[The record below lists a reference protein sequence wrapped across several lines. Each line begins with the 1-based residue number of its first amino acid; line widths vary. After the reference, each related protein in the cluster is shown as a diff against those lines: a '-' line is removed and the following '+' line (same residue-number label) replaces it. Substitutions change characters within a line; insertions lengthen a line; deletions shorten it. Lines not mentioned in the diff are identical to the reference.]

1 MEGFF
6 FYLPSSVLMHRI
18 VVYLLQTLVLSETE
32 DTEPTIVVEDALEE
46 IEEVLQKVNHDEMD
60 DGEREA
66 EDKDVVLLDKLI
78 EKTKGLGKKKQFG
91 TSLELGHFELE
102 LNSVCKQAEDDEEL
116 EIIESENTEV
126 KFNKTPE
133 TSGRCRYKRTSNSS
147 QKSNERMEEKLG
159 KTEIRGSPKQLI
171 QSIDSCDVLEVK
183 ATDDAKDSMVSDSCD
198 SDASAFVIY
207 PNIEKNIKTPAM
219 RNETED
225 DLMSPAIERVQTK
238 KKKQTR
244 RNLMK
249 DETLVADKASED
261 TDVYTFIMSPAK
273 KAKSSEEGESSQKE
287 EEIVH
292 VTRSRLRRKTLSDLQ
307 SQSKAEDSKIKNKRK
322 SMTTSGNSS
331 SEKNSKITEYFK
343 GTPIRT
349 RGKVI
354 CKNEE
359 SVELGN
365 RKLSDD
371 QQSETNEREPV
382 ETERDRKAE
391 ESETSRNRDAKG
403 STTRRST
410 RIERSKDKR
419 IQTPSKKAAL
429 PAVEELK
436 PRRTRSQS
444 ESKFSENVLTQK
456 DINAEDI
463 TNLDVESLDEDSV
476 STDNEY
482 TSTPRKRP
490 MSQRV
495 GKKVLR
501 SRRATPTKGNNWS
514 ETSSSSVCESF
525 STDTPRKSLRSRKT

>member
-1 MEGFF
+1 M
-6 FYLPSSVLMHRI
+6 YRI
-18 VVYLLQTLVLSETE
+18 VVYLLQTVVLSETE

-46 IEEVLQKVNHDEMD
+46 IEEVLQKVNRDEMD
-60 DGEREA
+60 YGEREE

-78 EKTKGLGKKKQFG
+78 EKTRGHGKKKQSG
-91 TSLELGHFELE
+91 TSFGHFEME

-116 EIIESENTEV
+116 EIIESENREV

-133 TSGRCRYKRTSNSS
+133 TSGRCRSKRTSNSS
-147 QKSNERMEEKLG
+147 QKSNECMEEKLG

-183 ATDDAKDSMVSDSCD
+183 ATVTDDAKDSMVSDSCD
-198 SDASAFVIY
+198 SDSSTFVIY
-207 PNIEKNIKTPAM
+207 PNIEKNINTPAL

-225 DLMSPAIERVQTK
+225 DFMSPSIERVQTK
-238 KKKQTR
+238 KKKHTR

-249 DETLVADKASED
+249 DDTLVADKASED

-287 EEIVH
+287 EEIAH

-371 QQSETNEREPV
+371 QQSEPNEREPV

-391 ESETSRNRDAKG
+391 ESESETSRNGDAKG

-410 RIERSKDKR
+410 RIEQSKDKR

-444 ESKFSENVLTQK
+444 ESKFSENMLTQK
-456 DINAEDI
+456 DAIAEDI
-463 TNLDVESLDEDSV
+463 TNIDVESLDEDSV
-476 STDNEY
+476 STDNEH

-490 MSQRV
+490 MSQRL

-501 SRRATPTKGNNWS
+501 SRRATPTKGNNMS

-525 STDTPRKSLRSRKT
+525 SKDSRRKSLRSRKT